1 MKDAD
6 PWGHGRRS
14 PLCPEELA
22 DTHTGTPGP
31 GPGPEHPEPTAPVEP
46 EAVSLN
52 KFNKVL
58 RERRRGISDGAAR

>member
-14 PLCPEELA
+14 P
-22 DTHTGTPGP
+22 DTHTGTGP

-58 RERRRGISDGAAR
+58 REAGDGAAR